1 MRRTSGQPRLRST
14 STEVCAGCRKVSV
27 DGLRALG
34 PSALGP
40 PMKSSSLKSPSLGVD
55 ERRRRRLEALA
66 GCRGSTETAAGR
78 PEDAT
83 GLQTED
89 RSGKVEAE
97 ASGSG
102 GGVASSDV
110 WLIADG
116 DDEDGT
122 ASSSHATGGSLEGDE
137 VVEVS
142 IIKEREDTGADK
154 RLGLVLSTSADIPQL
169 HVSVIRDGGL
179 AALSML
185 REGDRVLEVN
195 GVSVHHAE
203 EATALMMQV
212 TR

>member
-1 MRRTSGQPRLRST
+1 MPAYHLAAQPRHRPPLLTT
-14 STEVCAGCRKVSV
+14 STR
-27 DGLRALG
+27 
-34 PSALGP
+34 
-40 PMKSSSLKSPSLGVD
+40 MKSPLKSPSLGVD

-66 GCRGSTETAAGR
+66 GCKGSTEMAAGR
-78 PEDAT
+78 PEDAA

-89 RSGKVEAE
+89 RSARAEAE
-97 ASGSG
+97 ASGGG
-102 GGVASSDV
+102 GGVAVSNV

-122 ASSSHATGGSLEGDE
+122 AFSSHATGGSLEGDE

-142 IIKEREDTGADK
+142 IIKEREDNGADR
-154 RLGLVLSTSADIPQL
+154 RLGLVLSTSPDIPQL
-169 HVSVIRDGGL
+169 HVSMIRAGGL
-179 AALSML
+179 AAISML

-203 EATALMMQV
+203 EATTLMMQV

>member
-1 MRRTSGQPRLRST
+1 
-14 STEVCAGCRKVSV
+14 
-27 DGLRALG
+27 
-34 PSALGP
+34 
-40 PMKSSSLKSPSLGVD
+40 MKSPLKSPSLGVD

-66 GCRGSTETAAGR
+66 GCKGSTEMVAGR
-78 PEDAT
+78 PEDAA

-89 RSGKVEAE
+89 RSARAEAE
-97 ASGSG
+97 ASGGG
-102 GGVASSDV
+102 GGVAVSNV

-122 ASSSHATGGSLEGDE
+122 AFSSHATGGSLEGDE

-142 IIKEREDTGADK
+142 IIKEREDNGADR
-154 RLGLVLSTSADIPQL
+154 RLGLVLSTSPDIPQL
-169 HVSVIRDGGL
+169 HVSMIRAGGL
-179 AALSML
+179 AAISML

-203 EATALMMQV
+203 EATTLMMQV

>member
-14 STEVCAGCRKVSV
+14 STEVCAGCRKVFSCA
-27 DGLRALG
+27 LRALG

-66 GCRGSTETAAGR
+66 SCRGSTETAAGR

-89 RSGKVEAE
+89 RSGKVEA
-97 ASGSG
+97 SGGG

>member
-1 MRRTSGQPRLRST
+1 
-14 STEVCAGCRKVSV
+14 
-27 DGLRALG
+27 
-34 PSALGP
+34 
-40 PMKSSSLKSPSLGVD
+40 MKSSLKSPSLGVD

-66 GCRGSTETAAGR
+66 GCKGSTETAAGG

-89 RSGKVEAE
+89 GSGRVEAE
-97 ASGSG
+97 ASGGG
-102 GGVASSDV
+102 GGVASDV

-122 ASSSHATGGSLEGDE
+122 ALSSYATGESLEGDK

-142 IIKEREDTGADK
+142 IIKERDDNGSDR
-154 RLGLVLSTSADIPQL
+154 RLGLVLSTSPDIPQL

>member
-1 MRRTSGQPRLRST
+1 
-14 STEVCAGCRKVSV
+14 
-27 DGLRALG
+27 
-34 PSALGP
+34 
-40 PMKSSSLKSPSLGVD
+40 MKSPLKSPSLGVD

-66 GCRGSTETAAGR
+66 GSKGSTEMAAGR
-78 PEDAT
+78 PEDAA

-89 RSGKVEAE
+89 RSARAEAE
-97 ASGSG
+97 ASGG
-102 GGVASSDV
+102 GGGGAVSNV

-122 ASSSHATGGSLEGDE
+122 AFSSHATGGSLEGDE

-142 IIKEREDTGADK
+142 IIKEREDNGADR
-154 RLGLVLSTSADIPQL
+154 RLGLVLSTSPDIPQL
-169 HVSVIRDGGL
+169 HVSMIRAGGL
-179 AALSML
+179 AAISIL

-203 EATALMMQV
+203 EATTLMMQV